1 MIEDKKE
8 LYENSEIYDVVGIG
22 FGPSNLALAIAIEES
37 EKKLSSLF
45 FESQKCFAWHG
56 DMLMENMQLQV
67 SFLKDLVT
75 LRNPQSY
82 YSFLNYLKVKNRL
95 NDFINLRDFYPTR
108 IEYNDYFC
116 WAAEQFSN
124 QVRYQ
129 TKVVSLEPYVQDDEY
144 SIKYTKVVVENMEDG
159 SINEVLAKNVIVATG
174 GVPNTPAHIN
184 LDSKHIIHTKQFL
197 HKLKNNYPDQNQP
210 YEFVVVGSGQSAA
223 EIFNYLIDHY
233 KNAKIKSVM
242 KQFAFKQSD
251 DSPFVNEI
259 FHNEITDF
267 VYNLPTDQRNSFI
280 KNYQDTNYSVVDVD
294 LIKEIYK
301 KVYIQKVAD
310 QHRFKILPF
319 MELKTLVET
328 EQGVRGRFLNR
339 EGGYEELKADA
350 YFLATGYK
358 RKIPSILNNI
368 FTYLEK
374 DETGNLKVERSHRV
388 LSKDRFSPSIYVQ
401 GFNEKTHGLSD
412 TLLSIIPF
420 RVEDILEDII
430 HRMGEKDTH
439 EDYMLAQK

>member
-1 MIEDKKE
+1 MIEKGVE
-8 LYENSEIYDVVGIG
+8 FNGNTEVYDVVGIG

-37 EKKLSSLF
+37 ELELSSLF
-45 FESQKCFAWHG
+45 FETQNNFAWHEN
-56 DMLMENMQLQV
+56 MLMENMQLQV

-116 WAAEQFSN
+116 WVAEQFSN
-124 QVRYQ
+124 QVQYQ
-129 TKVVSLEPYVQDDEY
+129 TKVISIEPEFLDGTS
-144 SIKYTKVVVENMEDG
+144 SIKYAKVVVENLKDG

-174 GVPNTPAHIN
+174 GIPNTPAHIN
-184 LDSKHIIHTKQFL
+184 LKSNKIIHTKQFL
-197 HKLKNNYPDQNQP
+197 HKLRTNFPDQNQF
-210 YEFVVVGSGQSAA
+210 YHFVVVGSGQSAA
-223 EIFNYLIDHY
+223 EIFNYLIEHY

-259 FHNEITDF
+259 FHNEITNF
-267 VYNLPTDQRNSFI
+267 VYDLPVDERSSFI
-280 KNYQDTNYSVVDVD
+280 KNYQDTNYSVVDLD

-301 KVYIQKVAD
+301 KTYLQKVSGE
-310 QHRFKILPF
+310 QRFEILPF
-319 MELKTLVET
+319 MELKTLEET
-328 EQGVRGRFLNR
+328 ELGVRGRFLNR
-339 EGGYEELKADA
+339 EDEYEELNADA

-358 RKIPSILNNI
+358 RKTPSVLNNI

-374 DETGNLKVERSHRV
+374 DEEGSLKVERNHRV
-388 LSKDRFSPSIYVQ
+388 FTKESFSPSIYLQ
-401 GFNEKTHGLSD
+401 GFNERTHGLSD
-412 TLLSIIPF
+412 TLLSTIPF
-420 RVEDILEDII
+420 RARDIIEDITNRASKTE
-430 HRMGEKDTH
+430 TH
-439 EDYMLAQK
+439 EGYTFAQK